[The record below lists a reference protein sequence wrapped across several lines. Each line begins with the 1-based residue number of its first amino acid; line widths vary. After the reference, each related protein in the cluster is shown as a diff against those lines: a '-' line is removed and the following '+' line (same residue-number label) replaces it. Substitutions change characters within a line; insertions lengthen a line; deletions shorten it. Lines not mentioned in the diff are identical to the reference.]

1 MNQYTFNQYFSPAHS
16 LTRGRK
22 QVSVAQFILARALFA
37 VLSLQDLKCISQ
49 VRPDSIEVISF
60 ILLEFLPAQPP
71 SQTLGMCYGYSQ
83 PQHGSL
89 VPRASPGMGTR
100 PDHLSGSLPGL
111 LRLPRLDSFWGWWPC
126 STSVFF
132 FFFPG
137 THLSRHSL
145 QVESFKTKIFKEL
158 PKIKI
163 NRVPMAGD

>member
-49 VRPDSIEVISF
+49 VRPDIIEVMSF

-126 STSVFF
+126 STLVFF
-132 FFFPG
+132 FFFLELICLD
-137 THLSRHSL
+137 TLYRWKVLKLKSL
-145 QVESFKTKIFKEL
+145 KNCQ
-158 PKIKI
+158 KIKI